1 MECYKETK
9 PNPKIIRKKA
19 DSINYVKS
27 ANNLVLPD
35 NNSHYLQFTVLQN
48 KSDCLFK
55 LSQCFLL
62 TNSRHAVWQRQA
74 TSPHSVLFRTILA
87 FPSPNKKKR
96 KTTQSHRVHI
106 LHLCGRKRKKK
117 RQGRAPDAVRKL
129 CRQLIGNSRSI
140 SKKSGERQETIFSIL
155 H

>member
-19 DSINYVKS
+19 DFINYVKS
-27 ANNLVLPD
+27 ANNLVLPN
-35 NNSHYLQFTVLQN
+35 NNSHYLQFTVFEN

-87 FPSPNKKKR
+87 FPSSKKR
-96 KTTQSHRVHI
+96 KNQHKVTEYIYCIFVE
-106 LHLCGRKRKKK
+106 GKEKKN
-117 RQGRAPDAVRKL
+117 GGMVPDAVRKL

-140 SKKSGERQETIFSIL
+140 SKKSGEMQETIFSIL